1 MQLPGFT
8 AVAALRELTPP
19 FRSLGLP
26 APKQAGQVV
35 PQFCYRNGISL
46 CCTDPIF
53 GVVCKVHWSVQAPL
67 Q

>member
-1 MQLPGFT
+1 
-8 AVAALRELTPP
+8 
-19 FRSLGLP
+19 
-26 APKQAGQVV
+26 V